1 MSGAQHPV
9 HHYAEE
15 ITAMRTVMVR
25 YKVKPHRVAENA
37 ELVRAVYEEL
47 HRVNPS
53 GLRYATFKLDDGVSF
68 VHIAVE
74 TGREGSPLP
83 QLEAFKEFQQNIRER
98 CEEMPVVTELSAVGV
113 FGLFGD
119 ESEPARAA

>member
-1 MSGAQHPV
+1 
-9 HHYAEE
+9 
-15 ITAMRTVMVR
+15 MVR
-25 YKVKPHRVAENA
+25 YKVKPDRAAANA

-53 GLRYATFKLDDGVSF
+53 GLRYATFQLDDGVSF

-74 TGREGSPLP
+74 TGPEGSPLP
-83 QLEAFKEFQQNIRER
+83 QLEAFKEFQQSIRER
-98 CEEMPVVTELSAVGV
+98 CEEMPVVTELSAVGA
-113 FGLFGD
+113 FRLFGD